1 MAYMGAVLIGGIM
14 GHYLIKNKNN
24 TKKRIVWILAAIVIS
39 LGLHFLCVYQF
50 EDDLTYLI
58 YYMTSVLLL
67 TIGCMDYRELYVP
80 MDLILVGGILGL
92 YLNMTSP
99 ALNGWMNLL
108 SAIVTLLALV
118 MISRISRG
126 GFGEGDA
133 YVMALIG
140 LYYGGFYILILG
152 MIALILS
159 GIFSLLYLI
168 VGKADRK
175 TLLPF
180 VPFLAAAHLLLVWI

>member
-1 MAYMGAVLIGGIM
+1 MAYMGVVVIGGIT
-14 GHYLIKNKNN
+14 GHYLSKSRNDMKN
-24 TKKRIVWILAAIVIS
+24 RMLWMLIAIVIS
-39 LGLHFLCVYQF
+39 LGLHILCAYQF
-50 EDDLTYLI
+50 EDDLTYFI
-58 YYMTSVLLL
+58 YYMTSILLL
-67 TIGCMDYRELYVP
+67 TIGYVDYRELYVP
-80 MDLILVGGILGL
+80 MDLILVGVILGI

-99 ALNGWMNLL
+99 ALNGWMNLM
-108 SAIVTLLALV
+108 SAIVTFLVLV
-118 MISRISRG
+118 MISRLSRG

-140 LYYGGFYILILG
+140 LFYGGFYIVILG

-159 GIFSLLYLI
+159 GVFSLIYLI
-168 VGKADRK
+168 MGKADRK

>member
-1 MAYMGAVLIGGIM
+1 MAYMGAVLIGGVT
-14 GHYLIKNKNN
+14 GHYLSNNKNDMKNK
-24 TKKRIVWILAAIVIS
+24 ILWMLTAIIIS
-39 LGLHFLCVYQF
+39 LGLHFLCAHQF
-50 EDDLTYLI
+50 EEDIACLI
-58 YYMTSVLLL
+58 HYMTSVLLL
-67 TIGCMDYRELYVP
+67 TIGCMDYRELNVP

-92 YLNMTSP
+92 YLNVTSP

-108 SAIVTLLALV
+108 SAIVALLVLV
-118 MISRISRG
+118 VISRISRG

-140 LYYGGFYILILG
+140 LFYGGFYIMIVG

-159 GIFSLLYLI
+159 GAFSLIYLI
-168 VGKADRK
+168 IGKADRK

-180 VPFLAAAHLLLVWI
+180 VPFLAAAHLILVWI